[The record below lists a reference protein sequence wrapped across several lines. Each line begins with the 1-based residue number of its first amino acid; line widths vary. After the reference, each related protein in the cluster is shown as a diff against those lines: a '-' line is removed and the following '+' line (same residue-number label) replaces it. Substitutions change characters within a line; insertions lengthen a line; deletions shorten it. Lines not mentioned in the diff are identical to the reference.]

1 MPLSIAPALLVASV
15 LAADQSAE
23 PAAVAIADD
32 APAFKLSLS
41 LEAWFPRLEG
51 EFTDGPADVDVRTP
65 DLHDSEP
72 SFAGAL
78 AFRQDRLEVALR
90 GFAFATDG
98 GGAADTAFELG
109 GLAVDAG
116 DAFTADFSWWSV
128 GAEVTYD
135 FYRPLAEQPTPW
147 GEPRAGWKP
156 AANATDLSVFLL
168 VSADLNQFERTLANL
183 DTGFSTDANETF
195 ASLAV
200 GVGFRLSFDT
210 KPSMPLI
217 RRIDLGAKAAYGAHL
232 AFGGGDGGT
241 GGRIE
246 ADIHAHFSEQLSAYF
261 GYRYSGGGFEGED
274 MTLDGSLQGIR
285 GGIRFEF

>member
-1 MPLSIAPALLVASV
+1 MPALLAPALLAASAF
-15 LAADQSAE
+15 AADPALSEAPLGETE
-23 PAAVAIADD
+23 P
-32 APAFKLSLS
+32 FRLSLS

-65 DLHDSEP
+65 DLHDAEP

-98 GGAADTAFELG
+98 GGAADAAFELG
-109 GLAVDAG
+109 GLSVDAG
-116 DAFTADFSWWSV
+116 DDFTADFSWWSV

-135 FYRPLAEQPTPW
+135 FYRPLAERPTPW
-147 GEPRAGWKP
+147 SEARDGWKP
-156 AANATDLSVFLL
+156 AANATDLAVFAL

-183 DTGFSTDANETF
+183 DTGLSTDANETF

-217 RRIDLGAKAAYGAHL
+217 RRVDLGAKAALGAHL
-232 AFGGGDGGT
+232 PLGGGDFGVGA
-241 GGRIE
+241 RIE
-246 ADIHAHFSEQLSAYF
+246 ADIRAHFNEHVAAYF

-274 MTLDGSLQGIR
+274 MTLEGSLQGIR
-285 GGIRFEF
+285 GGIRIEF